1 MVIKQTLLMLL
12 FSLLLSA
19 CASMGQSSQ
28 SSIKR
33 ISPEALQALIPEAV
47 ASYTLEEIVQDTK
60 QAKSPEDII
69 EKIKAS
75 DSRYELSVKEIL
87 ALNQQGVDVSV
98 LNYIQ
103 ENNELAKQNYIAD
116 EINKANNEKEQALNR
131 LNQERLWQMNR
142 FYDPFWGPFGG
153 PFMSPFGRRFGGAY
167 FQYPFFR

>member
-69 EKIKAS
+69 EKIKES

>member
-1 MVIKQTLLMLL
+1 MLL

-131 LNQERLWQMNR
+131 LNQERLWQMSR

>member
-1 MVIKQTLLMLL
+1 MLL

-47 ASYTLEEIVQDTK
+47 ASYALEEIVQDTK